1 MAKINVAEVINN
13 SKFNR
18 FHLSLLLWSFLIIAF
33 DGYDLVVY
41 GTVVPILIEQWDL
54 SPVEAGAMG
63 SYGLFGMM
71 FGAIFFGILAD
82 RIGRKKVILVTV
94 VLFSLFTV
102 LCGFAETPTLFSIFR
117 FLAGLGLGGIMPN
130 VIALLTDYAPKSI
143 KGTIVAIV
151 LCGYSVGGI
160 LAPTL
165 GIALI
170 PTLGWESIFWIAGLP
185 LLVLPLM
192 YKQLPETASY
202 LIKRGDKKQLFATLS
217 KVNPSMKFNLNDEI
231 MALPESASK
240 VPVVGLFK
248 EKRALSTLMFWI
260 AFFSCLLMVYG
271 LNTWLPKLMIEAGYG
286 LNSSLAF
293 LIALQGGAIVGS
305 LIIGPLADKHGFKK
319 MLVPMYASGAI
330 ALSLLG
336 FGGNDVVIFILVAI
350 AGAATIG
357 SQNIVQ
363 AYVSQY
369 YPAYIRSTALGMASG
384 IGRIG
389 GMLGPILG
397 GFLLTIALPL
407 QMNFIAFAIFGL
419 IAAIALAVVPVK
431 HAHKEL
437 TESDNESKENHNVSP
452 ANHKEVEVL

>member
-1 MAKINVAEVINN
+1 MAKINVAEVISN

-18 FHLSLLLWSFLIIAF
+18 FHLSLLIWSFIIIAF

-41 GTVVPILIEQWDL
+41 GTVVPILIEKWNL
-54 SPVEAGAMG
+54 TPVEAGAMG

-82 RIGRKKVILVTV
+82 RMGRKKVIIVTV
-94 VLFSLFTV
+94 VLFSLFTL
-102 LCGFAETPTLFSIFR
+102 LCGFADTPTTFSIFR

-130 VIALLTDYAPKSI
+130 VIALLTDYAPQKI

-151 LCGYSVGGI
+151 LCGYSVGGL

-165 GIALI
+165 GIMLI
-170 PTLGWESIFWIAGLP
+170 PTIGWESVFWIAGLP
-185 LLVLPLM
+185 LLLLPIM

-202 LIKRGDKKQLFATLS
+202 LIKRGEKEKLFATLS
-217 KVNPSMKFNLNDEI
+217 KVDPRKNFNMNDEV
-231 MALPESASK
+231 MALPEQSSK
-240 VPVVGLFK
+240 VPVVGLFQ
-248 EKRALSTLMFWI
+248 EKRALSTVMFWI

-293 LIALQGGAIVGS
+293 LIALQGGAIIGS
-305 LIIGPLADKHGFKK
+305 LIIGPLADKYGFKK

-330 ALSLLG
+330 ALTLLG
-336 FGGNDVVIFILVAI
+336 FGGNNVYIFILVAI

-363 AYVSQY
+363 AFVSQY

-397 GFLLTIALPL
+397 GFLLTMTLPL
-407 QMNFIAFAIFGL
+407 HMNFIAFAIFGL
-419 IAAIALAVVPVK
+419 IAAIALAIVPVK
-431 HAHKEL
+431 HAHIEATVDRKEPIVKQQEFE
-437 TESDNESKENHNVSP
+437 TNKIG
-452 ANHKEVEVL
+452 